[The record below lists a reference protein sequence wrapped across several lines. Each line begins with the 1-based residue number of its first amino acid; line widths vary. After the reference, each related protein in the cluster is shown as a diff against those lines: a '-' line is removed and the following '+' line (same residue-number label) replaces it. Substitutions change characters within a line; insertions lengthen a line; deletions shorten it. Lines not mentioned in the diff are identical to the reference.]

1 MQSQNSSNFPASAP
15 ASAPFSVGMGAGV
28 VNYQISQ
35 QLSALKKSTQ
45 HCQVFYRYHENLCK
59 CYYCLFFAI
68 SHIYIYS
75 SFSDIYRAT

>member
-15 ASAPFSVGMGAGV
+15 ASAPFSAGMGAGV

-59 CYYCLFFAI
+59 CFTLYFLQLA
-68 SHIYIYS
+68 IYI
-75 SFSDIYRAT
+75 

>member
-59 CYYCLFFAI
+59 YFYYLFFAI
-68 SHIYIYS
+68 SHIYLFLIFRYL
-75 SFSDIYRAT
+75 